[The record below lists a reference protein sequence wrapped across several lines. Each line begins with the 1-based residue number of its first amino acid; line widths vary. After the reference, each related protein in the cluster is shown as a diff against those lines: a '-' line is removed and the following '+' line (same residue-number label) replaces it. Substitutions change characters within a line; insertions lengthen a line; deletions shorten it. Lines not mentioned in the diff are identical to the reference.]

1 MKKLIGIFATIF
13 SLVILMSKPALA
25 QQYGQYGQ
33 YGQPAPSQQIL
44 VEKLV
49 SAPGST
55 KGGQVNFV
63 DNLSPSDARFVPGDT
78 ILFKLKVKN
87 TSDTKLTNVVVEDFL
102 PSSIDLTEGSAS
114 IKVGD
119 LAAGEEKEFT
129 LKARA
134 KDQAKLPADR
144 GLICEVNRVRA
155 TSNGVSDEDTAQF
168 CIEKQVTPVKQVP
181 QAGPEAGVILLGFN
195 LLSLGTGLALSKYR
209 KRD

>member
-1 MKKLIGIFATIF
+1 MKKLIAVFATVI
-13 SLVILMSKPALA
+13 SLATLMSVKPALA

-33 YGQPAPSQQIL
+33 YGQPVPSQQIL

-49 SAPGST
+49 STPVAT

-87 TSDTKLTNVVVEDFL
+87 TSDTKLTNVIVEDFM
-102 PSSIDLTEGSAS
+102 PSSIDLIEGSAS

-119 LAAGEEKEFT
+119 LAAGQEKEFI

-134 KDQAKLPADR
+134 KDQAKLPVDR

-155 TSNGVSDEDTAQF
+155 TATGVSDEDTAQF

-181 QAGPEAGVILLGFN
+181 QAGPEAGILLLGFN
-195 LLSLGTGLALSKYR
+195 LLSLGTGLALSKY
-209 KRD
+209 KKN